1 MPPPGIVYRPKTDAD
16 RPFLRYVYATT
27 RADEMA
33 LVQWTPEQKGEFLDM
48 QFNAQWSHYEQYY
61 PDCAFLVIERDGQPI
76 GRIYI
81 DRTPEEIC
89 LVDIALLPETRGAGL
104 GTQLVQEL
112 LDEAQAAGKRVTIH
126 VEHFNPAMRLYQRLG
141 FQPIEETGV
150 YYLMRWSPAS
160 TPADQLNIAS

>member
-1 MPPPGIVYRPKTDAD
+1 MPPAGIVYRPKTDAD

-33 LVQWTPEQKGEFLDM
+33 MVQWTPEQKTEFLDM

-61 PDCAFLVIERDGQPI
+61 PDCAFLVIERDGRPI

-81 DRTPEEIC
+81 DRTAEEIC
-89 LVDIALLPETRGAGL
+89 LVDIALLPEVRGAGL
-104 GTQLVQEL
+104 GSQLVQEI
-112 LDEAQAAGKRVTIH
+112 LDEAQVAAKRVTIH
-126 VEHFNPAMRLYQRLG
+126 VEHFNPAMHMYLRLG
-141 FQPIEETGV
+141 FEKIDESGV